1 MKEADVVAFLNFRRK
16 FSKREWNE
24 LNRAVEAREMEKAD
38 KIELDD
44 LDLEIILSKLNVLSE
59 L

>member
-1 MKEADVVAFLNFRRK
+1 MEKADVVAFLSFRRR
-16 FSKREWNE
+16 FSKREWHE
-24 LNRAVEAREMEKAD
+24 LNRAVEVREMEKAD

>member
-16 FSKREWNE
+16 FSKREWHE

-44 LDLEIILSKLNVLSE
+44 LDLEIILSKLNVL
-59 L
+59 